1 LTIQRRGFINSSHLL
16 IYFLRIPYL
25 PYLKGRNLKFIY
37 SKLQNLTEYILFLI
51 FSYFVKIT
59 GLRLSRK
66 LSSILA
72 LIFFYVIP
80 IRKRTVIKNLAYSF
94 PEYSEKKIK
103 KTAFDCYK
111 SFSITLLELLAIPWL
126 SREEMKQMVQCR
138 NSGLIVSK
146 FNEKKGIVLL
156 SAHFGNWEY
165 IALSVSLQIGIP
177 FYVVV
182 KPQRNPYVNKWL
194 EDARTKWIN
203 EIIPSG
209 ISIRQVYKEL
219 LDRNIVAMVADQRG
233 PREGVKLDFMGR
245 PAYFFTGP
253 AMLALKTGAPILYSI
268 PVRQK
273 DYSYKAEV
281 YEVSKENLPEDENEK
296 VIELTK
302 RQKEYLEKFIRQYPE
317 QWFWMHKRW
326 KY

>member
-1 LTIQRRGFINSSHLL
+1 M
-16 IYFLRIPYL
+16 
-25 PYLKGRNLKFIY
+25 
-37 SKLQNLTEYILFLI
+37 QNLTEFIFFQLFSFI
-51 FSYFVKIT
+51 IRIT
-59 GLRLSRK
+59 GLRPARK
-66 LSSILA
+66 FSYFLA
-72 LIFFYVIP
+72 LIFFYIIP
-80 IRKRTVIKNLAYSF
+80 IRKRTVIENLTYSF
-94 PEYSEKKIK
+94 PEYSKKRINK
-103 KTAFDCYK
+103 IAYECYR
-111 SFSITLLELLAIPWL
+111 SFSVTLLELLAIPWL
-126 SREEMKQMVQCR
+126 SREQMKGMIQCR
-138 NSGLIVSK
+138 NSDLIITRY
-146 FNEKKGIVLL
+146 NENKGIVLL

-165 IALSVSLQIGIP
+165 IALSVSLQIEIP

-182 KPQRNPYVNKWL
+182 KPQRNPYVTKWL

-203 EIIPSG
+203 KIIPAG

-233 PREGVKLDFMGR
+233 PREGIKLDFMGR

-253 AMLALKTGAPILYSI
+253 AVLALKTGAPILYSI

-281 YEVSKENLPEDENEK
+281 YEISKDNLPEGEEDK

-317 QWFWMHKRW
+317 QWLWMHKRW

>member
-1 LTIQRRGFINSSHLL
+1 ME
-16 IYFLRIPYL
+16 
-25 PYLKGRNLKFIY
+25 
-37 SKLQNLTEYILFLI
+37 NLT
-51 FSYFVKIT
+51 
-59 GLRLSRK
+59 
-66 LSSILA
+66 
-72 LIFFYVIP
+72 
-80 IRKRTVIKNLAYSF
+80 YSF
-94 PEYSEKKIK
+94 PEYSKKKIK
-103 KTAFDCYK
+103 NIAFNCYK
-111 SFSITLLELLAIPWL
+111 SFSITLIELLAIPWL
-126 SREEMKQMVQCR
+126 SREQMKEMVQCR
-138 NSGLIVSK
+138 NSELIVTRY
-146 FNEKKGIVLL
+146 NEKKGVILL

-165 IALSVSLQIGIP
+165 IALSVSLQIEIP

-182 KPQRNPYVNKWL
+182 KPQRNPYVTKWL
-194 EDARTKWIN
+194 ENARTKWIN
-203 EIIPSG
+203 KIIPSG

-219 LDRNIVAMVADQRG
+219 LEKNIVAMVADQRG

-281 YEVSKENLPEDENEK
+281 YEVSKENLPEDEIEK

-302 RQKEYLEKFIRQYPE
+302 RQKEYLENFIRQYPE